1 MLRIQALHP
10 KIHRHDTT
18 NKLRSGDLT
27 YNEASNS
34 PEPTLEAIPCSLL
47 HFHELCGTSPPQ
59 IYILPQPTC
68 TFVITIRIAAS
79 KFGRST
85 FSIGRM
91 RSYRRQIGVVEVVE
105 EVGLL
110 SLQPV
115 IFEALIFGQR
125 RSVGSQNG
133 SPFLVY
139 TCAVLWSG
147 GKWRKG
153 RDKEIGPG
161 HVCAKSVYRFVRVK
175 GDCIISWKWSSVK
188 RRAYFELLFTRGL
201 CIKGITR
208 IFEKWAWF
216 CSKRFLHRKITY
228 IPVYTNL
235 KMDEFAYN
243 TMD

>member
-1 MLRIQALHP
+1 MVPISIETNLYFSPFPYFRVFEKYFTRGKPVKKQSHSSLLRTTPMLRIQALHP

-18 NKLRSGDLT
+18 DKLRSGDLT

-139 TCAVLWSG
+139 TCAVL
-147 GKWRKG
+147 
-153 RDKEIGPG
+153 
-161 HVCAKSVYRFVRVK
+161 
-175 GDCIISWKWSSVK
+175 
-188 RRAYFELLFTRGL
+188 
-201 CIKGITR
+201 
-208 IFEKWAWF
+208 
-216 CSKRFLHRKITY
+216 
-228 IPVYTNL
+228 
-235 KMDEFAYN
+235 
-243 TMD
+243 

>member
-1 MLRIQALHP
+1 MLRIQVLHP

-18 NKLRSGDLT
+18 DKLRSGDLT

-139 TCAVLWSG
+139 TCADPEGNG
-147 GKWRKG
+147 GKG
-153 RDKEIGPG
+153 EI
-161 HVCAKSVYRFVRVK
+161 KRLDRVT
-175 GDCIISWKWSSVK
+175 SA
-188 RRAYFELLFTRGL
+188 RRA
-201 CIKGITR
+201 CIVS
-208 IFEKWAWF
+208 
-216 CSKRFLHRKITY
+216 C
-228 IPVYTNL
+228 V
-235 KMDEFAYN
+235 
-243 TMD
+243 

>member
-18 NKLRSGDLT
+18 DKLRSGDLT

-115 IFEALIFGQR
+115 IFWSLVR
-125 RSVGSQNG
+125 DVRSDLRMDLLS
-133 SPFLVY
+133 SCTP
-139 TCAVLWSG
+139 VLCSDPEGNG
-147 GKWRKG
+147 GKG
-153 RDKEIGPG
+153 EI
-161 HVCAKSVYRFVRVK
+161 KRLDRVT
-175 GDCIISWKWSSVK
+175 SA
-188 RRAYFELLFTRGL
+188 RRA
-201 CIKGITR
+201 CIVS
-208 IFEKWAWF
+208 
-216 CSKRFLHRKITY
+216 C
-228 IPVYTNL
+228 V
-235 KMDEFAYN
+235 
-243 TMD
+243 